1 VIVDSVFQGGD
12 VPAEDR
18 LDRWRE
24 FLSETHA
31 PVDVRA
37 VGDDFTVSQRIVQ
50 IGAVGMVTT
59 THSPAVVHRSRELVR
74 QSDPELYYLGLT
86 LAGTTRVTHSDR
98 QAEYSGDH
106 FVFHDSADEFI
117 AETGH
122 YKCISIGIPKSALAF
137 PRSISGTLAIR
148 SIPATE
154 GIGAL
159 LATTMTRIAEDIK
172 TYRPSDAVRLGTV
185 VVDLVT
191 ALFAHVLEAE
201 DTVGPRVRTTRI
213 RAFIE
218 QHLADPG
225 LTPGAVA
232 DAHHISVSYLHR
244 LFQQEEVTVAALI
257 RRQRL
262 ERARR
267 ELTDPALLTTPV
279 YAIGSRWGFPRAA
292 DFTRAFRSIYG
303 MSPRDYR
310 GARIAKNL

>member
-1 VIVDSVFQGGD
+1 MIIDSVFQGGD
-12 VPAEDR
+12 LPAEDR
-18 LDRWRE
+18 LDGWRE

-37 VGDDFTVSQRIVQ
+37 IMGDFDARQRIVQ
-50 IGAVGMVTT
+50 IGAVGMVATS
-59 THSPAVVHRSRELVR
+59 HFPAVVHRSRKLVR
-74 QSDPELYYLGLT
+74 QSDPEAYYLGLP
-86 LAGTTRVTHSDR
+86 LSGTTRVTHSDH
-98 QAEYSGDH
+98 QFEYSGEH
-106 FVFHDSADEFI
+106 FVFHDSTDEFT

-122 YKCISIGIPKSALAF
+122 YESVSLGIPKAALAF
-137 PRSISGTLAIR
+137 PGSISGMPGIRSIS
-148 SIPATE
+148 ATE

-159 LATTMTRIAEDIK
+159 LATTMTRIADDIK
-172 TYRPSDAVRLGTV
+172 SYRPADVVRLGTV

-191 ALFAHVLEAE
+191 ALFAHVLETGDAIE
-201 DTVGPRVRTTRI
+201 PRVQTTRI

-267 ELTDPALLTTPV
+267 DLTDPALLTTPV
-279 YAIGSRWGFPRAA
+279 YAIGNRWGYPRAA
-292 DFTRAFRSIYG
+292 DFTRAFRLNYG
-303 MSPRDYR
+303 VSPRDYR